1 MALRL
6 LLHLPMRLGA
16 FVERHSWMVTVV
28 VVMMCSSM
36 TASAVADII
45 EATVLREGSEP
56 VRRSTASRSAPQR
69 SELASEVAR
78 SGARLVKRNM
88 FCSRCALRPPGSNG
102 ALVADDNGNPP
113 LTELPLRLIATTITR
128 FDAGSFVTVRNTSTA
143 YQGAFRLGE
152 TIPGAGKITR
162 ILASCVNFENAI
174 SRRIERVS
182 LLTPRPATPRLRAP
196 SARKRPGDR
205 RLPPGTRAELLA
217 AIDDGIRRVDSDSFE
232 IDGALIAKVLAHPVA
247 ASRGARIVP
256 SIKRGRPN
264 GFKLYRVRRD
274 SIYAKIGLKN
284 GDTIHAVNGLELRS
298 VEKAL
303 EIYAKVR
310 NANWL
315 SLTITRRGKLL
326 SFDYTVR
333 R

>member
-1 MALRL
+1 
-6 LLHLPMRLGA
+6 MRLGA
-16 FVERHSWMVTVV
+16 FVERHFWMVTVV
-28 VVMMCSSM
+28 VVMTCSSM
-36 TASAVADII
+36 TASAVAHII
-45 EATVLREGSEP
+45 EATILREGSEP
-56 VRRSTASRSAPQR
+56 IRRSTASWPALQPPQV
-69 SELASEVAR
+69 ASEVAH
-78 SGARLVKRNM
+78 SGARLVQRNM
-88 FCSRCALRPPGSNG
+88 FCSRCVFQLPVSSG
-102 ALVADDNGNPP
+102 ALVATDDPP
-113 LTELPLRLIATTITR
+113 LTDLPLRLIATIITPVE
-128 FDAGSFVTVRNTSTA
+128 AGSFVTVRNTSTA

-152 TIPGAGKITR
+152 TIPGAGKVTR
-162 ILASCVNFENAI
+162 ILATCVDFENAI

-182 LLTPRPATPRLRAP
+182 LLTPRPATPGPRAP
-196 SARKRPGDR
+196 PARKRAGDR
-205 RLPPGTRAELLA
+205 RSPRGTRAELLA
-217 AIDDGIRRVDSDSFE
+217 AIDHGVRRIDADSFE

-256 SIKRGRPN
+256 SIKLGRPN

-303 EIYAKVR
+303 EVYARVR

-315 SLTITRRGKLL
+315 SLTITRRGKLM

>member
-1 MALRL
+1 M
-6 LLHLPMRLGA
+6 PLGA
-16 FVERHSWMVTVV
+16 FVERHFWMVTAV
-28 VVMMCSSM
+28 VVMTSSSM
-36 TASAVADII
+36 TASAVAHII
-45 EATVLREGSEP
+45 EATILREGSEP
-56 VRRSTASRSAPQR
+56 VRRSTASWPGLQPSQV
-69 SELASEVAR
+69 ASEVAR
-78 SGARLVKRNM
+78 SGARLVRRNM
-88 FCSRCALRPPGSNG
+88 FCSRCVFQLPGSNV
-102 ALVADDNGNPP
+102 AIVAADDPP
-113 LTELPLRLIATTITR
+113 LTDLPLRLIATTITPVE
-128 FDAGSFVTVRNTSTA
+128 AGSFVTVRNTSTA

-152 TIPGAGKITR
+152 TIPGAGKVTR
-162 ILASCVNFENAI
+162 ILATCVDFENAI

-182 LLTPRPATPRLRAP
+182 LLTPRPATPGPRAP

-205 RLPPGTRAELLA
+205 RLPRGTRAELLA
-217 AIDDGIRRVDSDSFE
+217 AIDDGVRRVDADSFE
-232 IDGALIAKVLAHPVA
+232 IDGALIAKVLAHPFA

-298 VEKAL
+298 VDKAL
-303 EIYAKVR
+303 EVYAKVR